1 MQNLSTIHGK
11 PVKNHWKYAFQPQS
25 AERAERS
32 EASEAWQCCHK
43 RMVNSW
49 RTHGKLIENSLKID
63 GKLMERSWK
72 TQGKPM
78 ENVWEIHGKLM
89 EISWKTHASFLDLP
103 LDAQNCS
110 QMFRIALRCSELC
123 PECKNCRNLFKQ
135 ILTMVAKSFELERAS
150 RSHAKTGFRREGW
163 RIPKITFFSIL
174 GLLGF
179 HRD

>member
-1 MQNLSTIHGK
+1 
-11 PVKNHWKYAFQPQS
+11 
-25 AERAERS
+25 
-32 EASEAWQCCHK
+32 
-43 RMVNSW
+43 MVNSW

-123 PECKNCRNLFKQ
+123 PESKNCRNLFKQ

-150 RSHAKTGFRREGW
+150 RSHAKTGSLTRGMQARSSNAGSPSTQLDPQTLPRPPECSVQSPCSPTGEVATASEQAGCESS
-163 RIPKITFFSIL
+163 RS
-174 GLLGF
+174 
-179 HRD
+179 